1 MHVVQI
7 SFFTDPGARMPEQ
20 LLAQWPSLVD
30 VAECACRAGV
40 RVSVVQACMHS
51 QRLARNGVDYYFLPF
66 GRRRSA
72 KVDARDFAELMR
84 QLAPDVLHV
93 HGLDFANDVVS
104 LSAIAPGIPILL
116 QDHASRPP
124 RRWRRN
130 LWRRGFSAASGIAFC
145 SREQASPFGVAGL
158 LAPHM
163 AVYEIPE
170 STSRFVPGDPA
181 EARRSSGVAGD
192 PVVLWVGHLD
202 ANKDPLAVLDGV
214 SRAVLTLPALQLYCC
229 YGSAPLL
236 RAVQRRII
244 DDPLLIGRVHLM
256 GRVPHPQIEQMMQAA
271 DLFVSGSHREGS
283 GYSLIEALACGLP
296 PVVTDIPS
304 FRALTGAGS
313 ALTGAGSIGAHWPPG
328 DAAALCEKLIAVA
341 AQSRAQIRAAAREFF
356 AKELSF
362 EAVGRKLAAAYQD
375 LVERGHP
382 RRACAQPMNSAG
394 LLNHA

>member
-1 MHVVQI
+1 VHVVQI

-20 LLAQWPSLVD
+20 LLAEWPSLVD
-30 VAECACRAGV
+30 VAQCACRAGV
-40 RVSVVQACMHS
+40 RVSVVQACVHS

-66 GRRRSA
+66 GRDRLA
-72 KVDARDFAELMR
+72 KVDTTGFAELMR
-84 QLAPDVLHV
+84 ELAPDVLHV
-93 HGLDFANDVVS
+93 HGLGFPYDVLS
-104 LSAIAPGIPILL
+104 LAAIAPGTPILM

-145 SREQASPFGVAGL
+145 SREQASPFTAAGL
-158 LAPHM
+158 LAPHT

-170 STSRFVPGDPA
+170 STSRFVPGDRA
-181 EARRSSGVAGD
+181 EARRSSGVSGD
-192 PVVLWVGHLD
+192 PVALWVGHLD

-313 ALTGAGSIGAHWPPG
+313 IGALWAQG

-341 AQSRAQIRAAAREFF
+341 AQPRAQIRAAAREFF